1 MTESYAQR
9 TVGDIVTE
17 QPGRSRLFERLGID
31 YCCGG
36 NRTLSEACRAKG
48 LDPDDI
54 ARRIDRLD
62 TEDTGATEPDYAT
75 MPLAELA
82 DHIVSTHH
90 VYLREEL
97 PRIDG
102 LVRKVAEAHSDSPS
116 GPQLREL
123 VGLMKGLIGELQSHM
138 LKEERILFPLIHRLD
153 TATGDDEISPGML
166 DGPISVM
173 EQEHDNAGRALGRV
187 RELTADFTIPD
198 WACNTYR
205 AMLDALLKLE
215 LDLHQHIHKEN
226 NILFPRTR
234 AALERSAKTQG

>member
-17 QPGRSRLFERLGID
+17 RPGRSRLFEQLGID

-36 NRTLSEACRAKG
+36 NQTLSEACRARG
-48 LDPDDI
+48 LDADDI

-62 TEDTGATEPDYAT
+62 TEDTSTTEPDYGT

-90 VYLREEL
+90 VYLRDEL
-97 PRIDG
+97 PRIDS

-116 GPQLREL
+116 ASKLREL
-123 VGLMKGLIGELQSHM
+123 VGVMKGLIGELQSHM
-138 LKEERILFPLIHRLD
+138 LKEERILFPLIRRID
-153 TATGDDEISPGML
+153 AAAGDDEINPAML
-166 DGPISVM
+166 EGPISVM
-173 EQEHDNAGRALGRV
+173 VREHDNAGRALGRI
-187 RELTADFTIPD
+187 RELTADFTIPE

-234 AALERSAKTQG
+234 GVLEQAAKTQG